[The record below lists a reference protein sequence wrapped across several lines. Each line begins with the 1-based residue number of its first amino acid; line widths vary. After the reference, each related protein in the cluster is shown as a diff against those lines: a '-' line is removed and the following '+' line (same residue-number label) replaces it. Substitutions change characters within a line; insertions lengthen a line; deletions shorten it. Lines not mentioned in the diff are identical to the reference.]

1 MPFEKVIGDFIP
13 DSTAATRIS
22 NWTEYERGKAALFE
36 VYFPK
41 LPPEY
46 VVLFVDYLP
55 YWDFIDNY
63 IMEISGG
70 RACVG
75 WYKADGSG
83 LTSDAETW
91 STYVDDNGDRFY
103 LAKVV

>member
-1 MPFEKVIGDFIP
+1 MEYFETIKHFLPKASHANQIGG
-13 DSTAATRIS
+13 
-22 NWTEYERGKAALFE
+22 WTEYERGKAALFE
-36 VYFPK
+36 VYYSN
-41 LPPEY
+41 LPPEC

-91 STYVDDNGDRFY
+91 STYVDSSGNKFY